1 MDWPDLGLPIAP
13 PYPPMEARLVEGLPE
28 GEGWQLEPKWDGFR
42 CLAYRDGAAVALQS
56 KAGQPLGRY
65 FPELVQALGTL
76 APQRFILDGEIV
88 VPVAGGFSFE
98 ELLQRIH
105 PAASRVR
112 RLAAERPAA
121 MLVFDL
127 LVDEEGGSL
136 TASPLSVRREALERF
151 AARFL
156 AEGPVRLSPLARD
169 RAEAE
174 RWLAGRAGVDGVVAK
189 RRDAPYRSGERDA
202 MVKVKPERTA
212 DCVVGG
218 FRRAARGEEV
228 GSLLLGLYRDDGR
241 LDHVGHCSG
250 FDAATR
256 GRLTA
261 LVAPLA
267 DDGPAAGFSGT
278 APGGPSRWARGR
290 STAWVAVRPE
300 LVVEVAFRHVSG
312 GRFRHGTRLV
322 RLRPDKRPEQ
332 CRLEQL
338 GAPLGGEAEA
348 PVTGP

>member
-1 MDWPDLGLPIAP
+1 MDWPVLRLPIAP
-13 PYPPMEARLVEGLPE
+13 PFPPMEARLAEELPL
-28 GEGWQLEPKWDGFR
+28 GEDWQLEPKWDGFR
-42 CLAYRDGAAVALQS
+42 CLAYKDGAAVALQS
-56 KAGQPLGRY
+56 KAGQSLGRY
-65 FPELVQALGTL
+65 FPELVQTLETL
-76 APQRFILDGEIV
+76 AAPRFILDGEIV
-88 VPVAGGFSFE
+88 VPVEGGFSFE

-121 MLVFDL
+121 LLVFDL
-127 LVDEEGGSL
+127 LADEHGRPLAEE
-136 TASPLSVRREALERF
+136 PLSARRVALERF

-156 AEGPVRLSPLARD
+156 AEGRVRLSPVARD

-174 RWLAGRAGVDGVVAK
+174 RWLLGRAGVDGVVAK
-189 RRDAPYRSGERDA
+189 RLGAPYRPGERDA

-218 FRRAARGEEV
+218 FRWAARAREV
-228 GSLLLGLYRDDGR
+228 GSLLLGLYREDGR

-256 GRLTA
+256 RAFTTTLPGMA
-261 LVAPLA
+261 AE
-267 DDGPAAGFSGT
+267 GPGAGFSGA

-290 STAWVAVRPE
+290 DTGWVAVRPS

-322 RLRPDKRPEQ
+322 RLRPDKLPEQ

-338 GAPLGGEAEA
+338 DAHAPSSPLTA
-348 PVTGP
+348 P

>member
-1 MDWPDLGLPIAP
+1 MDWPPLALPIQP
-13 PYPPMEARLVEGLPE
+13 PFPPMEARLEDDLPA

-42 CLAYRDGAAVALQS
+42 CLAYRDGAEVALQS

-76 APQRFILDGEIV
+76 PAPRFILDGEIV
-88 VPVAGGFSFE
+88 VPVAEGFSFE
-98 ELLQRIH
+98 DLLQRIH
-105 PAASRVR
+105 PAESRIR
-112 RLAAERPAA
+112 RLSRERPAA
-121 MLVFDL
+121 LLVFDL
-127 LVDEEGGSL
+127 LADERGRLLADE
-136 TASPLSVRREALERF
+136 PLSARRAALERF
-151 AARFL
+151 AAAFL
-156 AEGPVRLSPLARD
+156 GDGPVRLSPVARD
-169 RAEAE
+169 REEALG
-174 RWLAGRAGVDGVVAK
+174 WLSGRAGVDGVVAK
-189 RRDAPYRSGERDA
+189 RAAAPYRGGERD

-218 FRRAARGEEV
+218 FRWAAKGREV

-256 GRLTA
+256 RAFTA
-261 LVAPLA
+261 TLPALA
-267 DDGPAAGFSGT
+267 SNGPGTGFSGT

-290 STAWVAVRPE
+290 STEWVAVRPE

-322 RLRPDKRPEQ
+322 RLRPDKRPDQ

-338 GAPLGGEAEA
+338 GAAGRAELEPPGA
-348 PVTGP
+348 DP

>member
-1 MDWPDLGLPIAP
+1 MIWPELSLPLSP
-13 PYPPMEARLVEGLPE
+13 PFPPMEARLVEALPE
-28 GEGWQLEPKWDGFR
+28 GDAWQLEPKWDGFR
-42 CLAYRDGAAVALQS
+42 CLAYKDGAAVALQS

-65 FPELVQALGTL
+65 FPELVQALETL
-76 APQRFILDGEIV
+76 AAPRFILDGEIV
-88 VPVAGGFSFE
+88 VPVEGGFSFE

-112 RLAAERPAA
+112 RLASERPAA
-121 MLVFDL
+121 LLVFDL
-127 LVDEEGGSL
+127 LADDLGRSL
-136 TASPLSVRREALERF
+136 LAEPLAARRAALERF
-151 AARFL
+151 AARYL
-156 AEGPVRLSPLARD
+156 AEGRVRLSPLARD

-174 RWLAGRAGVDGVVAK
+174 RWLSGRAGVDGVVAK

-218 FRRAARGEEV
+218 FRRASRGPEV
-228 GSLLLGLYRDDGR
+228 SSLLLGLYRDDGR

-256 GRLTA
+256 RRLTA
-261 LVAPLA
+261 LLAPLEG
-267 DDGPAAGFSGT
+267 GPGAGFSGT

-290 STAWVAVRPE
+290 STEWVAVRPE

-312 GRFRHGTRLV
+312 GRLRHGTRLV

-338 GAPLGGEAEA
+338 APAAPSPASPAPAGA
-348 PVTGP
+348 